1 MAHMSRLGESKDLML
16 LHGGDGW
23 GISPERDEALWRGLI
38 AAQKAVKMRS
48 HEKSKQGVHVNRI
61 GVLYL

>member
-1 MAHMSRLGESKDLML
+1 ML

-38 AAQKAVKMRS
+38 AAQKAGSGGLSSGCEIPLWVDDS
-48 HEKSKQGVHVNRI
+48 DD
-61 GVLYL
+61 

>member
-1 MAHMSRLGESKDLML
+1 ML

-38 AAQKAVKMRS
+38 AAQKAARRFFFKGGRCGFMSQNEEFIFGTELVF
-48 HEKSKQGVHVNRI
+48 VHFLIFNR
-61 GVLYL
+61 